1 VETKNS
7 VPMKVPVELLRD
19 TANDLRRK
27 YRNNMWAIALAI
39 KIEDILRRWNRID
52 PGSNYIDYEWFYSI
66 IFALNFTQI
75 DIAYISMI
83 IN

>member
-1 VETKNS
+1 
-7 VPMKVPVELLRD
+7 MKVPVELLRD

-27 YRNNMWAIALAI
+27 YRNDMWAIGLAI

-52 PGSNYIDYEWFYSI
+52 SGSNYIDYEWFYSI
-66 IFALNFTQI
+66 IFTLNFTQA

-83 IN
+83 INQ